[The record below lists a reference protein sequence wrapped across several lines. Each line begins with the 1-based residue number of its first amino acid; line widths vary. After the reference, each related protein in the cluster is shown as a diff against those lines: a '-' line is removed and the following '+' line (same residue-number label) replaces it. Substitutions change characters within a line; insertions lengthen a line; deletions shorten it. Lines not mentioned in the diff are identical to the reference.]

1 MILCLTFCDI
11 LFYFSSSF
19 SISFASISGS
29 ILAVAFRSSV
39 DDRLF
44 FFLLHL
50 QLSCHDSLKVYGS
63 ILYYVLRH
71 WVYMLITMVWPY
83 SFSFLRSDWC
93 LSARPSTAHFPPF
106 GRPFV
111 FFFRD
116 SEPQPM
122 TTKQNNNCGEK
133 EQTKG
138 EECNCLEV
146 QSNGNQKV
154 GLI

>member
-106 GRPFV
+106 GRPFCL
-111 FFFRD
+111 FFSFDAQSHGRW
-116 SEPQPM
+116 QPNK
-122 TTKQNNNCGEK
+122 TITVAKKSKQ
-133 EQTKG
+133 KG
-138 EECNCLEV
+138 NDATALKCNPTEI
-146 QSNGNQKV
+146 KR
-154 GLI
+154 